1 MDEKYEN
8 VTVNQANEEEANTDF
23 VEVNKQPFWKTVG
36 AFIKDNKWSILS
48 AVLVDA
54 TSVVIINEMRKRSY
68 RKGFN
73 KGANMMYDCLK
84 SLGAIKGSSEYKVEY
99 HGDAIIVTEDNVEV
113 LKLQDSNWEVN
124 YEYF

>member
-36 AFIKDNKWSILS
+36 AFIKDNKWIILS
-48 AVLVDA
+48 TVLLNA
-54 TSVVIINEMRKRSY
+54 TSVAITNEMYKRSY

-73 KGANMMYDCLK
+73 KGANMMYDCLE
-84 SLGAIKGSSEYKVEY
+84 SLGAIKWSPEYKVE
-99 HGDAIIVTEDNVEV
+99 HRGVADAIIVTSKEDNVEATR
-113 LKLQDSNWEVN
+113 
-124 YEYF
+124 F

>member
-73 KGANMMYDCLK
+73 KGANTMYDCLE
-84 SLGAIKGSSEYKVEY
+84 SLGAIKGSPEYKVEH
-99 HGDAIIVTEDNVEV
+99 HGMTDAITVTEDNVEV
-113 LKLQDSNWEVN
+113 LKLQDSNQGGQL
-124 YEYF
+124 

>member
-48 AVLVDA
+48 TVLVNA
-54 TSVVIINEMRKRSY
+54 TSVVILEEMYKRSY
-68 RKGFN
+68 RKEFR
-73 KGANMMYDCLK
+73 KGANMMYDCLE
-84 SLGAIKGSSEYKVEY
+84 SLGAIKGSPEYKVEH
-99 HGDAIIVTEDNVEV
+99 HGVTDAITVTSKKNDVEATR
-113 LKLQDSNWEVN
+113 
-124 YEYF
+124 F

>member
-8 VTVNQANEEEANTDF
+8 VTVNQANKEEANTDF

-54 TSVVIINEMRKRSY
+54 TSVVIINRSY
-68 RKGFN
+68 RKGFD
-73 KGANMMYDCLK
+73 KGANMMHDCLE
-84 SLGAIKGSSEYKVEY
+84 SLGAIKGSSEYKIEH
-99 HGDAIIVTEDNVEV
+99 HGVTDVITVTSKDNVEV
-113 LKLQDSNWEVN
+113 TR
-124 YEYF
+124 F

>member
-8 VTVNQANEEEANTDF
+8 VTVNQVNEEEANTDF

-48 AVLVDA
+48 TVLLNA
-54 TSVVIINEMRKRSY
+54 TSVVIAEEMYKRAY

-73 KGANMMYDCLK
+73 KGTKMMYDCLE
-84 SLGAIKGSSEYKVEY
+84 SLDAIKWEYKVEH
-99 HGDAIIVTEDNVEV
+99 HGVTDAITVTSKEDNVEATR
-113 LKLQDSNWEVN
+113 
-124 YEYF
+124 F

>member
-8 VTVNQANEEEANTDF
+8 VTVNQANEEEANADF

-84 SLGAIKGSSEYKVEY
+84 SLGAIKGSPEYKVEH
-99 HGDAIIVTEDNVEV
+99 HGMTDAITVTSKENDVEATR
-113 LKLQDSNWEVN
+113 
-124 YEYF
+124 F

>member
-73 KGANMMYDCLK
+73 KGANMMYDCLE
-84 SLGAIKGSSEYKVEY
+84 SLGAIKGSPEYKVEH
-99 HGDAIIVTEDNVEV
+99 HGMTDAITVTSKENDVEATR
-113 LKLQDSNWEVN
+113 
-124 YEYF
+124 F

>member
-8 VTVNQANEEEANTDF
+8 VIVNQANEEEANTDF

-48 AVLVDA
+48 TVLLNA
-54 TSVVIINEMRKRSY
+54 TSVVIINEMYKRSY

-73 KGANMMYDCLK
+73 KGANMMYDCLE
-84 SLGAIKGSSEYKVEY
+84 SLGAIKWSPEYKVER
-99 HGDAIIVTEDNVEV
+99 HGVADAITVTSKDNVEATR
-113 LKLQDSNWEVN
+113 
-124 YEYF
+124 F